1 MFCNLQSLDSVNYTV
16 ESQEFSEHGSF
27 IFPLLCSN
35 QDNKLGL
42 NRRETFIG
50 QMRRILSK
58 TQLQVP
64 QALVATPIK
73 ELGKHR
79 VVDMSLGPTHSCVVV
94 ETGRVYT
101 FGRNSE
107 GQLCTGNLLPK
118 NMPSAVKGLRTKPM
132 VSELAFD

>member
-1 MFCNLQSLDSVNYTV
+1 MCTLNVLIDLS
-16 ESQEFSEHGSF
+16 
-27 IFPLLCSN
+27 SN
-35 QDNKLGL
+35 HDNKLGL
-42 NRRETFIG
+42 NRRETFIDH
-50 QMRRILSK
+50 MRRILSK

-64 QALVATPIK
+64 QTLVATPIK

-79 VVDMSLGPTHSCVVV
+79 VIDMSLGPTHSCVVV

-118 NMPSAVKGLRTKPM
+118 NMPSAIKGLPTKPM
-132 VSELAFD
+132 VSTFYSCSPSERNSLSWQLHS

>member
-1 MFCNLQSLDSVNYTV
+1 MT
-16 ESQEFSEHGSF
+16 
-27 IFPLLCSN
+27 LCSN

-58 TQLQVP
+58 TQLQVA
-64 QALVATPIK
+64 QTLVATPIK

-107 GQLCTGNLLPK
+107 GQLCTGNLLAK
-118 NMPSAVKGLRTKPM
+118 NMPCVIKGLPTKPM
-132 VSELAFD
+132 VRTNVPIRKVCSFPE

>member
-1 MFCNLQSLDSVNYTV
+1 MYLCNILFLY
-16 ESQEFSEHGSF
+16 
-27 IFPLLCSN
+27 CSN

-42 NRRETFIG
+42 NQRETFIG

-58 TQLQVP
+58 TQLQVA
-64 QALVATPIK
+64 QTLVATPIK

-94 ETGRVYT
+94 EMGRVYT

-107 GQLCTGNLLPK
+107 GQLCTGNLLSK
-118 NMPSAVKGLRTKPM
+118 NMPSVIKGLPTKPM
-132 VSELAFD
+132 VRVAS

>member
-1 MFCNLQSLDSVNYTV
+1 MFNL
-16 ESQEFSEHGSF
+16 F
-27 IFPLLCSN
+27 LCSN
-35 QDNKLGL
+35 HDNKLGL

-58 TQLQVP
+58 TQLQVA
-64 QALVATPIK
+64 QTLVATPIK

-79 VVDMSLGPTHSCVVV
+79 VIDMSLGPTHSCVVV

-107 GQLCTGNLLPK
+107 GQLCTGNLVPK
-118 NMPSAVKGLRTKPM
+118 NMPSLIKGLPTKPM
-132 VSELAFD
+132 VSQLVLTSSLLE